1 MEPKSQ
7 QLMASLLRPLEPVP
21 TGYRV
26 RLQPLSVRAL
36 VFDLY
41 GTLFVSAAGDV
52 GVDAATDNVL
62 SLMQAGC
69 DAGIPSLNRPAVAGE
84 GISLLHQRIKQIHLQ
99 CKEDGISYP
108 EVDIVAVWL
117 WVLDHLGISEVR
129 DEQVRLLALSYECRI
144 NPIWPM
150 PGLATVLGE
159 LRDRSVV
166 LGILSNAQ
174 FYTMEL
180 FEYLLQAPPVGCGF
194 SPDLCLWSFREGEAK
209 PSPHLFVRLSRRLSR
224 LGIGPAE
231 VLYIGNDMLKDIWP
245 ARQVGWRTGLFAGDR
260 RSLRLREDDPRVRG
274 VEPDIV
280 ISELGQILACL

>member
-1 MEPKSQ
+1 
-7 QLMASLLRPLEPVP
+7 MASILRPLEPVP
-21 TGYRV
+21 TGYPV
-26 RLQPLSVRAL
+26 RLQSLSVRAL

-62 SLMQAGC
+62 SLMRAGR
-69 DAGIPSLNRPAVAGE
+69 DAGIPSLDGAAVAGE
-84 GISLLHQRIKQIHLQ
+84 GISLLHQRIEQIHLR
-99 CKEDGISYP
+99 CREAGISHP
-108 EVDIVAVWL
+108 EVDIVAVWF
-117 WVLDHLGISEVR
+117 WVLERLGISRVR
-129 DEQVRLLALSYECRI
+129 EEQVRLLALSYECRI

-150 PGLATVLGE
+150 PGLSTVLGE

-174 FYTMEL
+174 FYTLEL
-180 FEYLLQAPPVGCGF
+180 FEYLLHAPPERCGF

-209 PSPHLFVRLSRRLSR
+209 PSAHLFTRLSAR
-224 LGIGPAE
+224 LGQAGIAPTE

-274 VEPDIV
+274 VQPDIV
-280 ISELGQILACL
+280 LSELAQILTCI

>member
-1 MEPKSQ
+1 MI
-7 QLMASLLRPLEPVP
+7 ASMLRPLGPVP
-21 TGYRV
+21 TGYPV
-26 RLQPLSVRAL
+26 RLQSLSVRAL

-62 SLMQAGC
+62 SLMRAGR
-69 DAGIPSLNRPAVAGE
+69 DAGIPSLDGAAVAGE
-84 GISLLHQRIKQIHLQ
+84 GISLLHQRIEQIHLRG
-99 CKEDGISYP
+99 KEAGILYP
-108 EVDIVAVWL
+108 EVDIVAVWC
-117 WVLDHLGISEVR
+117 WVLERLGISGVR

-150 PGLATVLGE
+150 PGLSTVLGE
-159 LRDRSVV
+159 LRDRSVR

-174 FYTMEL
+174 FYTLEL
-180 FEYLLQAPPVGCGF
+180 FEYLLHASPERCGF

-209 PSPHLFVRLSRRLSR
+209 PSERLFTRLSGR
-224 LGIGPAE
+224 LGQAGITPAE

-274 VEPDIV
+274 VQPDIV
-280 ISELGQILACL
+280 ISELAQILACL

>member
-1 MEPKSQ
+1 
-7 QLMASLLRPLEPVP
+7 MASLLRPLEPVP